1 MTRCCCFF
9 SFLTRAS
16 LLFDAT
22 SVRLIT
28 EALKLLGLLFTF
40 LYLMIKMSCYDIIT
54 HRRADHIRV
63 VEVNNSSPGANH
75 GPVQQLGEL
84 RPNSHIVESLIED
97 WLQA

>member
-1 MTRCCCFF
+1 METLTDILFFSFFHDSIFFF

-40 LYLMIKMSCYDIIT
+40 LYLMIKTYI
-54 HRRADHIRV
+54 
-63 VEVNNSSPGANH
+63 N
-75 GPVQQLGEL
+75 EL
-84 RPNSHIVESLIED
+84 LRYYYS
-97 WLQA
+97 